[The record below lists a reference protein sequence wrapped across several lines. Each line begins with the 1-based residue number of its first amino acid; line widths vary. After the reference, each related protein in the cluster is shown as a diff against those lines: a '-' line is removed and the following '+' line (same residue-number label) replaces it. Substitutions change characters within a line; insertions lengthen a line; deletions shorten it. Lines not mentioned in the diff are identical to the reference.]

1 MKAWQKAQLCAWKF
15 SPDLWQ
21 KTYKTRLLFF
31 LWVFINLLPDHEVMY
46 SYIIRWGVLYMSYHL
61 LCTVV
66 IILSMYFQCCANV
79 SCFAL
84 TLL

>member
-31 LWVFINLLPDHEVMY
+31 LWVFINLLPDHEVGG
-46 SYIIRWGVLYMSYHL
+46 IV
-61 LCTVV
+61 
-66 IILSMYFQCCANV
+66 YFP
-79 SCFAL
+79 
-84 TLL
+84 